1 MYDKVKN
8 TIHYIVKLLIYRK
21 RHSDESQNLRFSFFK
36 TDLESSSEPA
46 LNLIQG

>member
-36 TDLESSSEPA
+36 TDSESSSEWRYF
-46 LNLIQG
+46 